1 MLRGEIRIAG
11 TGGQGIILG
20 SKIIAEAAGIHE
32 GYNVVQTQIYGAAA
46 RGELSKADVIIDD
59 GDIYTLEISAAN
71 ILCCLSQ
78 EAYDTYR
85 RETMEKGLII
95 VDDFYVKKYDQLNPR
110 CVPFPIS
117 RKAIEISG
125 SELVANIIAVGLITV
140 LGNYFSEES
149 TRKSV
154 ERKVPKDFLDMNIK
168 ALEAGFDMARK
179 KRPGLCDI
187 DV

>member
-11 TGGQGIILG
+11 SGGQGIILG
-20 SKIIAEAAGIHE
+20 SKIIAEAAGIYE

-46 RGELSKADVIIDD
+46 RGELAKADVIIDD

-78 EAYDTYR
+78 EAYDVYR
-85 RETMEKGLII
+85 KETREKGLII
-95 VDDFYVKKYDQLNPR
+95 IDDFYVTKYDQLNPR
-110 CVPFPIS
+110 YLAFPIS

-125 SELVANIIAVGLITV
+125 SELVTNIIAVGIITV
-140 LGNYFSEES
+140 LGSYFSEES
-149 TRKSV
+149 ARKAV
-154 ERKVPKDFLDMNIK
+154 ESKVPKGFVDMNIK
-168 ALEAGFDMARK
+168 ALEAGFEMAKK

-187 DV
+187 DA